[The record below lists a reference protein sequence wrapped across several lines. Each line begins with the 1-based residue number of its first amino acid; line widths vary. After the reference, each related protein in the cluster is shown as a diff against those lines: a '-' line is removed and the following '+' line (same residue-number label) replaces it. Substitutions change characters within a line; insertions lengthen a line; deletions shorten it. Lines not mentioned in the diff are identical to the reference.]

1 MESDSRN
8 KRAQAEWEIASVAS
22 RITMH
27 QSKVGKDGNESWY
40 PQLTYLDPR

>member
-8 KRAQAEWEIASVAS
+8 KRAQAEWEIASQ
-22 RITMH
+22 ITMH